1 MKPITI
7 ENLTDHQL
15 ELLETLWTLQE
26 IEDVIEFKATLSTQ
40 DQLEVD
46 TLIRL
51 VILESIDNSDLIED
65 TTLANLVIDK
75 FRL

>member
-1 MKPITI
+1 MKPLQID
-7 ENLTDHQL
+7 NLTDHQKD
-15 ELLETLWTLQE
+15 LLETLWGLQE
-26 IEDVIEFKATLSTQ
+26 LEDVVEFKATLSTA

-65 TTLANLVIDK
+65 TTLANLVLDK
-75 FRL
+75 FRK

>member
-7 ENLTDHQL
+7 DNLTDHQL
-15 ELLETLWTLQE
+15 ELLETLWSLQE
-26 IEDVIEFKATLSTQ
+26 LEDVIQFKATLSTA